1 MRLVV
6 RVLAYSYRGRA
17 VLKRFP
23 ACCAAGGCAIR
34 YSHHRALAQEAACLQ
49 GSESPDLRTPGTM
62 SGEMTI
68 LGSAILTLLLAGYL
82 AQQYLPMPTP
92 KVIGIDLGTTYCSVG
107 VFHPGTGEVKVIA
120 DNSGHQSIPS
130 IVSFTENDVYPGYE
144 GQELADSNPQNT
156 IYDAKRF
163 IGKIFTPE
171 ELERESDRYPFKV
184 LYKEGEAVYSIKTN
198 ETFTVTPEYISA
210 QLLLTLKKMAEEYLG
225 LPVSKAVISVPAEFD
240 ERQRNYTVKAANLAG
255 LDILRII
262 NEPTA
267 AAMAYG
273 LHKADVF
280 NVLVVDLGGG
290 TLDVSLLN
298 KQGGMFLT
306 RAMAGN
312 NKLGGQ
318 DFNQRLLQYLYDSI
332 YTTYG
337 SLPPLKEEIHRLRQ
351 SVEAVKLNLTL
362 YDSSWVRMPL
372 TLPKRQPGKPAE
384 QDPKERPKEE
394 GRQDDYSNVER
405 VQFETE
411 ISRKLFEYL
420 NEDLF
425 QKILV
430 PIERV
435 LKEGHL
441 QKDEVDEIVLVGG
454 STRIPRIR
462 QVIRDY
468 FNKEPN
474 TSVDPDLAV
483 ATGVSI
489 QAGIVGGSWPLQV
502 SAIEIPN
509 RHLRKSNF
517 N

>member
-1 MRLVV
+1 
-6 RVLAYSYRGRA
+6 
-17 VLKRFP
+17 
-23 ACCAAGGCAIR
+23 
-34 YSHHRALAQEAACLQ
+34 
-49 GSESPDLRTPGTM
+49 M

-107 VFHPGTGEVKVIA
+107 VFHAGTGEVKVIA
-120 DNSGHQSIPS
+120 DSSGHQSIPS
-130 IVSFTENDVYPGYE
+130 MVSFTENDVYAGYE
-144 GQELADSNPQNT
+144 ALELADSNPQNT

-184 LYKEGEAVYSIKTN
+184 LYKEGDAVYSIKTN
-198 ETFTVTPEYISA
+198 ETFTVTSEYISS
-210 QLLLTLKKMAEEYLG
+210 QLLLKLKKMAEEYLG

-240 ERQRNYTVKAANLAG
+240 QRQRNYTVKAANLAG
-255 LDILRII
+255 LDILRVI

-273 LHKADVF
+273 LHKVDVY

-362 YDSSWVRMPL
+362 HNSSWVRMPL
-372 TLPKRQPGKPAE
+372 TLPTCQQGKAE
-384 QDPKERPKEE
+384 EQSQKVRPKEGASVRE
-394 GRQDDYSNVER
+394 EERQNDRSNIQQVH
-405 VQFETE
+405 FEAE
-411 ISRKLFEYL
+411 ISRKLFEHL

-468 FNKEPN
+468 FDKEPN

-483 ATGVSI
+483 VTGVTI
-489 QAGIVGGSWPLQV
+489 QAGIMGGSWPLQV

-509 RHLRKSNF
+509 RHLRKTNF
-517 N
+517 D

>member
-1 MRLVV
+1 M
-6 RVLAYSYRGRA
+6 AGQMA
-17 VLKRFP
+17 V
-23 ACCAAGGCAIR
+23 
-34 YSHHRALAQEAACLQ
+34 
-49 GSESPDLRTPGTM
+49 
-62 SGEMTI
+62 
-68 LGSAILTLLLAGYL
+68 LGSAILALLLAGYL

-107 VFHPGTGEVKVIA
+107 VFLPGTGQVKVIA
-120 DNSGHQSIPS
+120 DENGHNSVPS
-130 IVSFTENDVYPGYE
+130 VVSFTDRDVYVGYD
-144 GQELADSNPQNT
+144 GLELADSNPQNT

-163 IGKIFTPE
+163 IGKIFTTE
-171 ELERESDRYPFKV
+171 ELKSESSRYPFKIFNNNGSAEFSV
-184 LYKEGEAVYSIKTN
+184 VTN
-198 ETFTVTPEYISA
+198 GTFRITPEHIGSH
-210 QLLLTLKKMAEEYLG
+210 LLLKLKRMAEDYLG
-225 LPVSKAVISVPAEFD
+225 MPISKAVISVPAEFD
-240 ERQRNYTVKAANLAG
+240 ERQRNSTIKAADLAG
-255 LDILRII
+255 LNILRVI

-318 DFNQRLLQYLYDSI
+318 DFNQRLMQYLYDQLHQM
-332 YTTYG
+332 YG
-337 SLPPLKEEIHRLRQ
+337 SLPTRKEEIHRLRQ
-351 SVEAVKLNLTL
+351 AVEAVKLNLTVHEAATL
-362 YDSSWVRMPL
+362 RVLLTMPERKL
-372 TLPKRQPGKPAE
+372 TKELSEGDVKNNDLKRKPSQKTKYLKNLEDAPE
-384 QDPKERPKEE
+384 
-394 GRQDDYSNVER
+394 VENNF
-405 VQFETE
+405 VQVMFELE
-411 ISRKLFEYL
+411 ISRKLFEML

-425 QKILV
+425 EKILV
-430 PIERV
+430 PIEQV

-441 QKDEVDEIVLVGG
+441 RKGEVDEIVLVGG
-454 STRIPRIR
+454 STRIPQIR
-462 QVIRDY
+462 RVIQD
-468 FNKEPN
+468 FFGKEPN

-483 ATGVSI
+483 VTGVAI

-509 RHLRKSNF
+509 KHLQKTNF

>member
-1 MRLVV
+1 M
-6 RVLAYSYRGRA
+6 AGQMA
-17 VLKRFP
+17 V
-23 ACCAAGGCAIR
+23 
-34 YSHHRALAQEAACLQ
+34 
-49 GSESPDLRTPGTM
+49 
-62 SGEMTI
+62 
-68 LGSAILTLLLAGYL
+68 LGSAILALLLAGYL

-107 VFHPGTGEVKVIA
+107 VFLPGTGQVKVIA
-120 DNSGHQSIPS
+120 DENGHNSIPS
-130 IVSFTENDVYPGYE
+130 IVSFTDRDVYVGYD
-144 GQELADSNPQNT
+144 GLELADSNPQNT

-163 IGKIFTPE
+163 IGKIFSPE
-171 ELERESDRYPFKV
+171 ELKSESSRYPFKIFNNNGSAEFSV
-184 LYKEGEAVYSIKTN
+184 TTN
-198 ETFTVTPEYISA
+198 ETFHVTPEYIGA
-210 QLLLTLKKMAEEYLG
+210 QLLLKLKRMAEDSLG
-225 LPVSKAVISVPAEFD
+225 MPISKAVISVPAEFD
-240 ERQRNYTVKAANLAG
+240 ERQRNCTIKAANLAG
-255 LDILRII
+255 LNILRVI

-318 DFNQRLLQYLYDSI
+318 DFNQRLMLYLYDQLHQM
-332 YTTYG
+332 YG
-337 SLPPLKEEIHRLRQ
+337 SLPTRKEEIHRLRQ
-351 SVEAVKLNLTL
+351 AVEAVKLNLTVHEAATL
-362 YDSSWVRMPL
+362 RVSL
-372 TLPKRQPGKPAE
+372 TLPERRLTKEVSESGKEKPS
-384 QDPKERPKEE
+384 QKTDLKNFGDTPKVENNFLKVLFER
-394 GRQDDYSNVER
+394 
-405 VQFETE
+405 E
-411 ISRKLFEYL
+411 ISRKLFELL

-425 QKILV
+425 EKILV
-430 PIERV
+430 PIEEV

-441 QKDEVDEIVLVGG
+441 NKAEVDEIVLVGG
-454 STRIPRIR
+454 STRIPQIR
-462 QVIRDY
+462 KVIRD
-468 FNKEPN
+468 FFGKEPN

-483 ATGVSI
+483 VTGVAI

-509 RHLRKSNF
+509 KHLRKTNF

>member
-1 MRLVV
+1 M
-6 RVLAYSYRGRA
+6 A
-17 VLKRFP
+17 
-23 ACCAAGGCAIR
+23 
-34 YSHHRALAQEAACLQ
+34 
-49 GSESPDLRTPGTM
+49 
-62 SGEMTI
+62 GEMTV
-68 LGSAILTLLLAGYL
+68 LGSAVLALLLAGYL

-107 VFHPGTGEVKVIA
+107 VFLPGTGQVKVIS
-120 DNSGHQSIPS
+120 DESGHNSIPS
-130 IVSFTENDVYPGYE
+130 IVSFTDTDVYVGYD
-144 GQELADSNPQNT
+144 GLELADSNPQNT
-156 IYDAKRF
+156 VYDAKRF

-171 ELERESDRYPFKV
+171 ELKNESSRYPFKIFSNNGAAEFSV
-184 LYKEGEAVYSIKTN
+184 TTN
-198 ETFTVTPEYISA
+198 ETYNVSPEYIGA
-210 QLLLTLKKMAEEYLG
+210 QLQLKLKRMAEEYLG
-225 LPVSKAVISVPAEFD
+225 MPVSKAVISVPAEFD
-240 ERQRNYTVKAANLAG
+240 ERQRNYTIKAANLAG
-255 LDILRII
+255 LEILRVI

-318 DFNQRLLQYLYDSI
+318 DFNQRLLQYLYDQI
-332 YTTYG
+332 HQMYG
-337 SLPPLKEEIHRLRQ
+337 SVPSRKEEIHRLRQ
-351 SVEAVKLNLTL
+351 AVEAVKLNLTL
-362 YDSSWVRMPL
+362 HNSSPVRVSL
-372 TLPKRQPGKPAE
+372 TLPERKDLKELSEREQIKINNVIAAKPSQME
-384 QDPKERPKEE
+384 DSVISLLR
-394 GRQDDYSNVER
+394 DDLSQTQSNTVK
-405 VQFETE
+405 VFFETE
-411 ISRKLFEYL
+411 ISRKLFEIL

-430 PIERV
+430 PIEQV

-441 QKDEVDEIVLVGG
+441 LKTEVDEIVLVGG

-462 QVIRDY
+462 RVIQE
-468 FNKEPN
+468 FFGKEPN

-483 ATGVSI
+483 VMGVAI

-502 SAIEIPN
+502 SAVEIPN
-509 RHLRKSNF
+509 RHLRKTNF